1 VVLRISHA
9 QRRVHPIPQITHQND
24 EMDSLVGK
32 TAVIT
37 GAGSGLGRAF
47 ARRFA
52 AAGANLV
59 LADIGDGPL
68 AEAVAEATAAGVRAI
83 GVRTDV
89 AQAQDMDHLAAVAL
103 SEFERVNLV
112 FNNAGVAGTFLG
124 ADRIDVADWE
134 WVIGVNLWGVIHGH
148 RVFLPHLLE
157 HGDGHI
163 INTASM
169 AGHFPA
175 HSAYGASK
183 WAVVAITEGLHNQ
196 LAQQGS
202 SIGVSCLCPGWVN
215 TNIDRSVHERPE
227 WVASGPRP
235 EQTDAEVATYEVIR
249 QLIRDGLSP
258 ESVADMVHD
267 AVLSKKFWIFP
278 HPEMVAA
285 LPSRYEHI
293 LDGTNPGSPS
303 II

>member
-1 VVLRISHA
+1 
-9 QRRVHPIPQITHQND
+9 
-24 EMDSLVGK
+24 MDSIVGK

-68 AEAVAEATAAGVRAI
+68 AEVVAEAKHAGVRAI
-83 GVRTDV
+83 GVHTDV
-89 AQAQDMDHLAAVAL
+89 SRAESMDALAAAAFA
-103 SEFERVNLV
+103 EFDQVNIV

-148 RVFLPHLLE
+148 RVFLPHLMQ

-183 WAVVAITEGLHNQ
+183 WAVVAITEGLHHQ
-196 LAQQGS
+196 LNAQGS
-202 SIGVSCLCPGWVN
+202 TVGVSCLCPGWVN

-227 WVASGPRP
+227 WVSSGPRL
-235 EQTDAEVATYEVIR
+235 EQTEAEETRYEMIR
-249 QLIRDGLSP
+249 QLIRSGLPP

-267 AVLSKKFWIFP
+267 AVVEKRFWIFP
-278 HPEMVAA
+278 HPEMVAM
-285 LPSRYEHI
+285 LPVRYDHI
-293 LDGTNPGSPS
+293 LKGTNPAMPS
-303 II
+303 LI